1 MQNNGLKTSPKVN
14 STISITE
21 GIYNFRGDSDPEVVV
36 EGIDKTLAIGI
47 REHSA
52 FDYRTFKAVSLN
64 EFQNG
69 VLMCDA
75 LFDQFRTFAIDMMR
89 QLQFEYKCETIS
101 EKATTE
107 LAAME
112 YVRTLELTQRM
123 TESLSFQQSLASG
136 HTCGGN
142 NSYYSSDKSD
152 KSCRACNR
160 AVIELKIYE
169 NLGRELD
176 RANRHF
182 LATIQ
187 TLRMMKQPPL
197 QLTINS
203 DTTVVGQNQIVQ
215 TNNRQITGK

>member
-1 MQNNGLKTSPKVN
+1 MNDDTLSIVN
-14 STISITE
+14 TPDDIRERIGQYQS
-21 GIYNFRGDSDPEVVV
+21 DHDPEIRLK
-36 EGIDKTLAIGI
+36 EASTKIDKILAKDSPYLADLNI
-47 REHSA
+47 
-52 FDYRTFKAVSLN
+52 FKTVTIN

-69 VLMCDA
+69 VLMCESLQDI
-75 LFDQFRTFAIDMMR
+75 FKTFAIDMMR
-89 QLQFEYKCETIS
+89 KLQQEYDCQTTS
-101 EKATTE
+101 EKAIAE
-107 LAAME
+107 LATME
-112 YVRTLELTQRM
+112 YVRTLDLNWKM
-123 TESLSFQQSLASG
+123 KESSAFQQTLASA

-142 NSYYSSDKSD
+142 KTYFSSDTSD
-152 KSCRACNR
+152 KTCRGCNR
-160 AVIELKIYE
+160 AVIELKVYE

-215 TNNRQITGK
+215 TNSR